1 MAVTEE
7 GNRLAEIH
15 ATEAVSDDSNANLF
29 FFFFFLLRVW
39 HHSSRWLNSMRWA
52 FQTAPYVWI
61 STKILFT
68 DFYVVI
74 TFETTVSA
82 VL

>member
-29 FFFFFLLRVW
+29 FFFFF
-39 HHSSRWLNSMRWA
+39 
-52 FQTAPYVWI
+52 
-61 STKILFT
+61 
-68 DFYVVI
+68 FYYGSG
-74 TFETTVSA
+74 TTPQDD
-82 VL
+82 